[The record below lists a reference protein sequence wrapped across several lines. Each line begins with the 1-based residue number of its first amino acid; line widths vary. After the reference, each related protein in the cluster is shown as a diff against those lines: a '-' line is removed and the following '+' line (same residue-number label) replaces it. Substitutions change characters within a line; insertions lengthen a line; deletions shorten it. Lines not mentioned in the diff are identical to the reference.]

1 MTRNINITD
10 TDPSS
15 TAIKFFNDL
24 KDKKHEQIKKL
35 TKNPECIFTVK
46 V

>member
-15 TAIKFFNDL
+15 TAIKFFNNL
-24 KDKKHEQIKKL
+24 KDKNMSK
-35 TKNPECIFTVK
+35 
-46 V
+46 